1 MEEADNKGVTL
12 QSLVDFFGSKISDY
26 SERTHKIYRSSINSL
41 RDYFPPDTPV
51 SDVLSIESLSQWV
64 ANLANKG
71 LKASTL
77 SLYINNISGLLKSAE
92 QEGLVAKTDTFKELR
107 RRIDGCGIEPLMTT
121 TQAQK
126 VLRLTTRLA
135 NLFADMLLVAL
146 SNGALPILSVA
157 KIKNADVLQLEDTS
171 REFAVRN
178 QKFGYSYVF
187 PLDQGNLTRLQL
199 QRKVESGVV
208 EVLKTLDI
216 TLVGSVDDTI
226 KTLWAH
232 LALMAG
238 GTPGEIV
245 CRLGGVPKGLPALAL
260 CSPQDEAR
268 QSLDVDVARLL
279 LNNPLQWYAMKLRRG
294 VGIDEI
300 KARKAQIAEIFYPC
314 EEIIKRVGKKVKQ
327 ETRPVLPDVAFFRC
341 RQSEIQSIFAKIG
354 DLAWGY
360 KYLDNG
366 QSRYAVIPQ
375 SEMESFQRAIGQFTA
390 DYDVAP
396 IGGLTP
402 NEGDK
407 IQVVGGIF
415 AGKEFEFEGANQSDS
430 ATIYRL
436 RILGDNGIEWR
447 IKSDA
452 RMTTKRN

>member
-232 LALMAG
+232 LALMA
-238 GTPGEIV
+238 
-245 CRLGGVPKGLPALAL
+245 
-260 CSPQDEAR
+260 D
-268 QSLDVDVARLL
+268 
-279 LNNPLQWYAMKLRRG
+279 
-294 VGIDEI
+294 
-300 KARKAQIAEIFYPC
+300 RK
-314 EEIIKRVGKKVKQ
+314 
-327 ETRPVLPDVAFFRC
+327 
-341 RQSEIQSIFAKIG
+341 S
-354 DLAWGY
+354 
-360 KYLDNG
+360 
-366 QSRYAVIPQ
+366 
-375 SEMESFQRAIGQFTA
+375 
-390 DYDVAP
+390 
-396 IGGLTP
+396 
-402 NEGDK
+402 
-407 IQVVGGIF
+407 VV
-415 AGKEFEFEGANQSDS
+415 
-430 ATIYRL
+430 
-436 RILGDNGIEWR
+436 
-447 IKSDA
+447 
-452 RMTTKRN
+452 